1 MADHRLPDFVII
13 GAAKAATT
21 WLSYNLGA
29 HPQVFLPSEEL
40 HYFSRFHD
48 QGADWYRRHFRD
60 AQETQLI
67 GEKSASYLADAATP
81 LRLHGLLPRA
91 RLIAQLRN
99 PIERAYSDYCMHYR
113 RGQVSTD
120 IDRYLD
126 PARTPIPRLLDH
138 GFYHGQ
144 LMNFMRV
151 FPPEQIRILLYDD
164 IRRRPSHVFADV
176 CGFLGIDDTVAPQSG
191 ESRIKDKATA
201 VIPPAARRLLAPL
214 KELVAPY
221 RQTRAFVAVRGLFAR
236 TLRYPP
242 LTPALRERLAA
253 LYAEDIARL
262 SELLGRDLSIWRA
275 AATRDD
281 AGHAEAGDDPA
292 RIDAAANDRPPPMSG
307 RRVSA
312 DTACPW
318 RLPAQSASA
327 RAGSS
332 TSRPGTILPER
343 TPEG

>member
-1 MADHRLPDFVII
+1 MSQFRLPDFVII
-13 GAAKAATT
+13 GATKAATT

-29 HPQVFLPSEEL
+29 HPEVFLPTQEI

-48 QGADWYRRHFRD
+48 RGGDWYR
-60 AQETQLI
+60 AQFQGGQNARLI

-81 LRLHGLLPRA
+81 LRLHDLLPRA

-138 GFYHGQ
+138 GFYHRQ
-144 LMNFMRV
+144 LMPFMRV
-151 FPPEQIRILLYDD
+151 FPREQIRILLYDD
-164 IRRRPSHVFADV
+164 IRRRPSQVFADV

-191 ESRIKDKATA
+191 ESRIKDKATP

-214 KELVAPY
+214 KKLVAPY
-221 RQTRAFVAVRGLFAR
+221 RQTRAFAAVRGLFAR

-253 LYAEDIARL
+253 FYAEDIARL
-262 SELLGRDLSIWRA
+262 SELLGRDLSIWHVADVREG
-275 AATRDD
+275 
-281 AGHAEAGDDPA
+281 AGPAGAGDDPA
-292 RIDAAANDRPPPMSG
+292 RVDAAAYDPPPPMSG
-307 RRVSA
+307 RRMSA
-312 DTACPW
+312 DTAGP
-318 RLPAQSASA
+318 
-327 RAGSS
+327 
-332 TSRPGTILPER
+332 
-343 TPEG
+343 

>member
-1 MADHRLPDFVII
+1 MSENRLPNFVII

-29 HPQVFLPSEEL
+29 HPEVFLPTQEL
-40 HYFSRFHD
+40 HYFSRFRHK
-48 QGADWYRRHFRD
+48 GEDWYRAHFRD
-60 AQETQLI
+60 AQDTQLI

-120 IDRYLD
+120 IDCYLD

-138 GFYHGQ
+138 GFYHRQ

-164 IRRRPSHVFADV
+164 IRQRPIEVFADV
-176 CGFLGIDDTVAPQSG
+176 CGFLGIDATVAPQSV
-191 ESRIKDKATA
+191 ESRIKDKATP
-201 VIPPAARRLLAPL
+201 VVPPTARRLLAPL
-214 KELVAPY
+214 KDLVAPY
-221 RQTRAFVAVRGLFAR
+221 RQTRAFAAVRGLFAR
-236 TLRYPP
+236 TLHYPP
-242 LTPALRERLAA
+242 LTPALRKQLAA
-253 LYAEDIARL
+253 HYAEDVARL
-262 SELLGRDLSIWRA
+262 SELLGRDLSIWHA
-275 AATRDD
+275 PDVSEDAGPAD
-281 AGHAEAGDDPA
+281 AGHAPA
-292 RIDAAANDRPPPMSG
+292 RVDGAGYDRPPMSG

-312 DTACPW
+312 DTA
-318 RLPAQSASA
+318 
-327 RAGSS
+327 
-332 TSRPGTILPER
+332 
-343 TPEG
+343 